1 MPIERRENSFRLF
14 QLPHSR
20 GFAGLLPPLLCA
32 LVAGLT
38 ACGRPSGNSIGGEWR
53 AVVLNKAGEE
63 IGFKLEIKQ
72 ADGQVSGALVNGG
85 QRVEST
91 SGSFDGRTLKL
102 QYNFYDG
109 ELTATLA
116 NGELRG
122 DFKRQLRKDI
132 LRRELRAWRETAEAK
147 TNAAPGADLSGDW
160 LLRVGEGANQ
170 RTWRAAF
177 KQQGKQQG
185 AEVSGTI
192 IPLSG
197 DWGTMTGRFEN
208 GELRLTRFDGINA
221 YLLKVK
227 LTAEGKLEGLINSE
241 RKVIAER
248 ADKAQL
254 AALPP
259 LPDPNNYTKLKN
271 PAEPFRFSFPD
282 LDGKPVSS
290 TDERFRDKVVIVTI
304 GGSWCP
310 NCHEEAAVLRD
321 FYSRYRTQGLEIVG
335 LMFEYTGE
343 TARDREQMRIFARRH
358 NIAYPLLLAG
368 TTEEGEVAKK
378 LPQLENFSAYPTALF
393 IGRDGRVKRIHAG
406 FEGQAAGARHAQL
419 KAELEEY
426 VQELLESGKAGS

>member
-1 MPIERRENSFRLF
+1 VDFRNRPL
-14 QLPHSR
+14 
-20 GFAGLLPPLLCA
+20 LLCA
-32 LVAGLT
+32 VVFLGA
-38 ACGRPSGNSIGGEWR
+38 ACGQRTDSINGEWR
-53 AVVLNKAGEE
+53 AVVLNKSGEE
-63 IGFKLEIKQ
+63 IGFKLEIKHEG
-72 ADGQVSGALVNGG
+72 AMVAGALVNGD

-91 SGSFDGRTLKL
+91 GGSFDGQTLKL
-102 QYNFYDG
+102 RYDFYDG

-122 DFKRQLRKDI
+122 DFKRQLRKDS
-132 LRRELRAWRETAEAK
+132 LRRELRAWRETIEAK
-147 TNAAPGADLSGDW
+147 TNVAPGADLSGDW
-160 LLRVGEGANQ
+160 LLRVGEGGAQ
-170 RTWRAAF
+170 RTWRAWF
-177 KQQGKQQG
+177 KQQG

-197 DWGTMTGRFEN
+197 DWGTLTGRFEN

-221 YLLKVK
+221 YLFKAR

-241 RKVIAER
+241 RKVVAER

-254 AALPP
+254 ASLPA
-259 LPDPNNYTKLKN
+259 LPDPNNHTRLKN

-282 LDGKPVSS
+282 FDGKPVSS

-304 GGSWCP
+304 GGTWCP

-321 FYSRYRTQGLEIVG
+321 FYSRYQRQGLEIVG

-343 TARDREQMRIFARRH
+343 AARDREQLRIFARRH
-358 NIAYPLLLAG
+358 DLRYPLLLVG
-368 TTEEGEVAKK
+368 TTEEGEVQKK
-378 LPQLENFSAYPTALF
+378 LPQLENFSAYPTAIF

-419 KAELEEY
+419 KAELDKY
-426 VQELLESGKAGS
+426 VRELLDSGKTGH

>member
-1 MPIERRENSFRLF
+1 MPIEKTFH
-14 QLPHSR
+14 PSR
-20 GFAGLLPPLLCA
+20 FPVRPCPAAWLAPLLCA
-32 LVAGLT
+32 FVAGLT
-38 ACGRPSGNSIGGEWR
+38 ACARPSAASIQGQWR

-63 IGFKLEIKQ
+63 IGFTLDIRQ
-72 ADGQVSGALVNGG
+72 TSGQVSGALVNGD

-91 SGSFDGRTLKL
+91 GGSFDGQTLKL
-102 QYNFYDG
+102 QFDFYAG
-109 ELTATLA
+109 ELTAALH

-122 DFKRQLRKDI
+122 DFKRQLHKTT
-132 LRRELRAWRETAEAK
+132 LRRELRARRET
-147 TNAAPGADLSGDW
+147 TRPDTGTPGTDLSGDW
-160 LLRVGEGANQ
+160 LLRVGEASNQ

-177 KQQGKQQG
+177 KQQG

-221 YLLKVK
+221 YLFKARL
-227 LTAEGKLEGLINSE
+227 AADGRLEGLINSE
-241 RKVIAER
+241 RKVVAER

-254 AALPP
+254 ATLPP
-259 LPDPNNYTKLKN
+259 LPDPNHYTKLRN
-271 PAEPFRFSFPD
+271 PAEPLQFSFPD
-282 LDGKPVSS
+282 LDGRPVSLA
-290 TDERFRDKVVIVTI
+290 DERFRNQAVIVTI
-304 GGSWCP
+304 GGTWCP

-321 FYSRYRTQGLEIVG
+321 FYDRYRAQGLEIVG

-343 TARDREQMRIFARRH
+343 AYRDLEQMRIFARRH

-368 TTEEGEVAKK
+368 TTEDGEVQKK
-378 LPQLENFSAYPTALF
+378 LPQLENFSAWPTALF

-406 FEGQAAGARHAQL
+406 FEGRAAGARHTQL

-426 VQELLESGKAGS
+426 VRELLDTAATRRP

>member
-1 MPIERRENSFRLF
+1 MSNERSFKVTFRL
-14 QLPHSR
+14 
-20 GFAGLLPPLLCA
+20 LLVCA
-32 LVAGLT
+32 VIAMGT
-38 ACGRPSGNSIGGEWR
+38 ACGRPTASLNGDWR

-72 ADGQVSGALVNGG
+72 DGAQVSGALVNGE

-91 SGSFDGRTLKL
+91 GGSFDGQTLKL
-102 QYNFYDG
+102 QFDFYDG
-109 ELTATLA
+109 ELKATLT

-122 DFKRQLRKDI
+122 AFERQLRKDI
-132 LRRELRAWRETAEAK
+132 LRRELRAWRETASV
-147 TNAAPGADLSGDW
+147 TTTAAPSADLSGDW
-160 LLRVGEGANQ
+160 LLRVGEGDNQ

-177 KQQGKQQG
+177 KQQG

-197 DWGTMTGRFEN
+197 DWGTMTGKFEN

-271 PAEPFRFSFPD
+271 PSEPFRFSFPD
-282 LDGKPVSS
+282 LAGQPISS
-290 TDERFRDKVVIVTI
+290 TDARFRNKVVIVTI
-304 GGSWCP
+304 GGTWCP

-321 FYSRYRTQGLEIVG
+321 FYTRYQKQGLEIVG

-343 TARDREQMRIFARRH
+343 ATRDRELLRIFARRH
-358 NIAYPLLLAG
+358 DIQYPLLLAG
-368 TTEEGEVAKK
+368 TTEEGEIAKH
-378 LPQLENFSAYPTALF
+378 LPQLENFSAYPTA
-393 IGRDGRVKRIHAG
+393 I
-406 FEGQAAGARHAQL
+406 
-419 KAELEEY
+419 
-426 VQELLESGKAGS
+426 